1 MFRKHPLRDFM
12 IFLLVGITFTFAFNV
27 QAVEVAEQTINAQS
41 FLAWQHYY

>member
-1 MFRKHPLRDFM
+1 MFRKHPLRDLM

-27 QAVEVAEQTINAQS
+27 QAVQTEYQEPAAKS